1 MDPQSSDSW
10 EAQMLI
16 LSSAGGWKWWTNT
29 ELNLPLCIHD
39 RSDNFLSKLLHGGAR
54 ADNTIGV
61 HFHKMSWLIL
71 DWVVLIF
78 LFCPC
83 FRQRKADHTWWAAFP
98 LICLLL
104 MSSTLL
110 FHLTKRSEWSQ
121 KVQPRRKEQRTGCRI
136 CRDWRKKIS
145 ANLTTFCSHLPQ
157 TIYNCLFWWS
167 VIQKSFEYS
176 QQSQANSWKLN
187 KDEWHQTLCRN
198 SNGEAELLMKKV
210 VICGSLSPRFTKWR
224 LRATDWWQV
233 IKTA

>member
-61 HFHKMSWLIL
+61 HFHKMSWLIP

-145 ANLTTFCSHLPQ
+145 ANLTTFCSHF
-157 TIYNCLFWWS
+157 IYLKLSTTASLDSPWFIKALSIPSNPRQIPGSWTKMIDIKLSVEILMEKLKSCRKMSSLTALFLLVTGS
-167 VIQKSFEYS
+167 GVGE
-176 QQSQANSWKLN
+176 QQIGGL
-187 KDEWHQTLCRN
+187 
-198 SNGEAELLMKKV
+198 
-210 VICGSLSPRFTKWR
+210 
-224 LRATDWWQV
+224 
-233 IKTA
+233 